1 MDTGKLVKKLEA
13 YFDLS
18 KKKRRKK
25 HDKLLKI
32 IKKLEAKKAEIETE
46 LIEQSKL
53 DETSARY
60 QELRQEMKIVS
71 RLVKKAKQQE
81 SAD

>member
-1 MDTGKLVKKLEA
+1 MDTVKLVKKLED

-32 IKKLEAKKAEIETE
+32 IKKLEETKAEIETE

-81 SAD
+81 FAD